1 MNEEQKVKLCYT
13 VNFEE
18 VPAEIS
24 KFLQKSLDLNK
35 QVVTG
40 LEVAKQKTSVD
51 NVQFALNNVLEAR
64 AELIKMDQVLEDV
77 ADLLTG
83 YGQALEELQQKGL
96 DSVAKAAETLKEGK
110 DAGEKESDEEA

>member
-35 QVVTG
+35 RVAAD
-40 LEVAKQKTSVD
+40 LEVAKQKTSASSVEL
-51 NVQFALNNVLEAR
+51 ALNSVLSAR
-64 AELIKMDQVLEDV
+64 AELIKIDQVLEDV

-83 YGQALEELQQKGL
+83 YKQALKDLQQKGL
-96 DSVAKAAETLKEGK
+96 DSVAKTIETLKERS
-110 DAGEKESDEEA
+110 EESDE

>member
-35 QVVTG
+35 RVATD
-40 LEVAKQKTSVD
+40 LEVAKQKTSASSVEL
-51 NVQFALNNVLEAR
+51 ALNSVLSAR
-64 AELIKMDQVLEDV
+64 VELIKIDQVLEDV

-83 YGQALEELQQKGL
+83 YEQALKDLQQKGL
-96 DSVAKAAETLKEGK
+96 DSVAKTIETLKERS
-110 DAGEKESDEEA
+110 EENDEEA